1 MGFFMNDYQQ
11 EVVLFI
17 FGDLILFDIKIKI
30 KSWKYH
36 VYRMFLRKCFFGIHY
51 WLIILVLMKFLL
63 KICVLDIFN
72 ENFCSFIPQFVFTN

>member
-1 MGFFMNDYQQ
+1 VIYLGEGEVRREREFIYVYFNIKIEKISCFDLMFFFMNDYQQ

-36 VYRMFLRKCFFGIHY
+36 VYRMF
-51 WLIILVLMKFLL
+51 
-63 KICVLDIFN
+63 
-72 ENFCSFIPQFVFTN
+72 